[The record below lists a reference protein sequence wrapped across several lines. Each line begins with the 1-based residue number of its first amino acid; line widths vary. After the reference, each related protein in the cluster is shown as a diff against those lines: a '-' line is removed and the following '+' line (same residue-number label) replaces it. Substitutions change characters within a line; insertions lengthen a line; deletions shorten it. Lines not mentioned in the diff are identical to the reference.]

1 MVCEFN
7 LKLLFKKEDYF
18 FKIYE
23 TLSSGEHIARVPS
36 QLS

>member
-18 FKIYE
+18 CKFYE
-23 TLSSGEHIARVPS
+23 TISSGEHTARVPS